1 MSEAVELTDDNFE
14 DQVLKSNKPVVVDF
28 WAPWCSP
35 CRMVSPVVEELAT
48 DYAEKLKVG
57 KLNVDENSKTA
68 SQFGIM
74 SIPSILFFKDGKL
87 VDQVIGA
94 VPKSALKEKVDKIL
108 V

>member
-1 MSEAVELTDDNFE
+1 MSEPIELNDANFE
-14 DQVLKSNKPVVVDF
+14 NEVLKADKPVVVDF

-35 CRMVSPVVEELAT
+35 CKMVSPVVEELAA

-74 SIPSILFFKDGKL
+74 SIPSILFFKEGKL

-94 VPKSALKEKVDKIL
+94 VPKSTLKERVDKI
-108 V
+108 VG

>member
-1 MSEAVELTDDNFE
+1 MSDPIELNDDNFE
-14 DQVLKSNKPVVVDF
+14 NEVMKSDKLVVVDF

-35 CRMVSPVVEELAT
+35 CKMVSPAVEELAT

-57 KLNVDENSKTA
+57 KLNVDENSRTA

-94 VPKSALKEKVDKIL
+94 VPKSTLKERVDRI
-108 V
+108 VG

>member
-1 MSEAVELTDDNFE
+1 MSEPIELNDANFE
-14 DQVLKSNKPVVVDF
+14 NEVLKADKPVVVDF

-35 CRMVSPVVEELAT
+35 CKMVSPVVEELAA

-74 SIPSILFFKDGKL
+74 SIPSILFFKEGKL

-94 VPKSALKEKVDKIL
+94 VPKSALKERVDKI
-108 V
+108 VG